1 MSIEWGINLHLDD
14 MDDRVHA
21 AFPAAL
27 AKAMEHV
34 RGEAV
39 RQTPVETGNLAGSAA
54 VTVSADHAEL
64 TYPGPYARRQ
74 HYELDWHH
82 NTGNAL
88 YLELP
93 MVQEAP
99 KVFNIL
105 SDEIGKVL

>member
-1 MSIEWGINLHLDD
+1 MSVGWEINLNLDGV
-14 MDDRVHA
+14 DDRVKA

-54 VTVSADHAEL
+54 VTVTGNHAEL
-64 TYPGPYARRQ
+64 KYPGPYARYQ
-74 HYELDWHH
+74 HYGMDFHH

-88 YLELP
+88 FLELP

-105 SDEIGKVL
+105 SEEIGKVL